1 MAWPLS
7 RLTTYIA
14 NSVPAIKAFDL
25 NEIQDKL
32 ADLYAGLRS
41 IKGLVVDGVGGVAA
55 TAVAGAVQVSASV
68 VGLAMPTAV
77 TQLGLLAKE
86 HIPAAIGHFALNAP
100 PTLLAG
106 INIKDT
112 SRAGAGDYTVTFSF
126 KPPGLDAT
134 RAVVIAIPRSTIN
147 GVDRVRVHD
156 TLLEAGTDLLQARL
170 VFPADCSFFVVAWAV

>member
-68 VGLAMPTAV
+68 VGLAWPTVV

-86 HIPAAIGHFALNAP
+86 HIPAAMGHFSLNSP

-106 INIKDT
+106 INIKST

-126 KPPGLDAT
+126 KPPALDAT
-134 RAVVIAIPRSTIN
+134 RAVVLVVPRSTV

-156 TLLEAGTDLLQARL
+156 TMLEVGTDYLQARL